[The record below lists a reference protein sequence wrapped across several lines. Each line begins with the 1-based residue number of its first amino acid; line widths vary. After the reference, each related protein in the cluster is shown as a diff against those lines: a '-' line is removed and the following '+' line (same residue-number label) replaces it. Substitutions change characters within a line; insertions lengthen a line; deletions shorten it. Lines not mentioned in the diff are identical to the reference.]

1 MTKTSRAPRGALDVN
16 QPTGRENPSFRPIP
30 ARVRDVTLARMRA
43 YALAELGDRLSLHVF
58 IRRED
63 AFAALDDASDDEVQC
78 PRIQFIAPIELD
90 KLDIS
95 TN

>member
-1 MTKTSRAPRGALDVN
+1 MLSFCQKQCFDRVNGARGPVADDRLALD
-16 QPTGRENPSFRPIP
+16 
-30 ARVRDVTLARMRA
+30 
-43 YALAELGDRLSLHVF
+43 VF

-63 AFAALDDASDDEVQC
+63 AFAALDDAADEEAQC
-78 PRIQFIAPIELD
+78 PRIQFVAPIDLD

>member
-1 MTKTSRAPRGALDVN
+1 MTKTSRAPKGALDVN
-16 QPTGRENPSFRPIP
+16 QPTVRENPSFRPIP
-30 ARVRDVTLARMRA
+30 AATRDVTLVRMRA
-43 YALAELGDRLSLHVF
+43 YAVAELGDRLALHVF

-63 AFAALDDASDDEVQC
+63 AFAALDDASDDEAQC
-78 PRIQFIAPIELD
+78 PRIQFVAPIDLD

>member
-1 MTKTSRAPRGALDVN
+1 
-16 QPTGRENPSFRPIP
+16 
-30 ARVRDVTLARMRA
+30 MRA
-43 YALAELGDRLSLHVF
+43 YAVAELGDRLALHVF

-63 AFAALDDASDDEVQC
+63 AFAALDDAADEEAQC

-95 TN
+95 AN